1 MDGRFD
7 SDKAYLFT
15 ADSETLTFSGD
26 GQSSTFTGTVTA
38 GSTNMSGIDSTEFQS
53 LVVGQTILP
62 TSSYTS
68 YLSSDTK
75 ISAINIDKLGSGFFG
90 GQPSYKITM
99 SKPALLGSPT
109 SITFNTGAGNAV
121 DIQSLIP
128 LVSIRLSPSVDNSN
142 IGSLGFRDIIN
153 RMQLTLKSA
162 GVLTTH
168 DCEVRLILNGKL
180 SDESFNGVTSPS
192 LSQVYKHSIGD
203 KITEGISVYS
213 FRARGGTPINTSTGR
228 KNLNGTDVSLDE
240 LALLGNSI
248 LGGDGTFPDG
258 PDVLTLAVKP
268 LEPSSINGGSPLV
281 VSARISW
288 TEAQA

>member
-15 ADSETLTFSGD
+15 ADSDALTFSGD
-26 GQSSTFTGTVTA
+26 GQSTTFTGRVTE
-38 GSTNMSGIDSTEFQS
+38 GSRTMTGIDSTEFQS
-53 LVVGQTILP
+53 LVVGQTIIP
-62 TSSYTS
+62 TASYTT
-68 YLSSDTK
+68 YLQSDTI
-75 ISAINIDKLGSGFFG
+75 ISEINIDRAGNTFFG
-90 GQPSYKITM
+90 GNPTYKITM
-99 SKPALLGSPT
+99 SKPALLT
-109 SITFNTGAGNAV
+109 STSFSFNTGSGNAV

-142 IGSLGFRDIIN
+142 IGGLGFRDIIN

-168 DCEVRLILNGKL
+168 DCEVRLVLNGKL
-180 SDESFNGVTSPS
+180 SDESFSGVTSPS
-192 LSQVYKHSIGD
+192 LSQVYKHAVGD
-203 KITEGISVYS
+203 KVTEGITVYS
-213 FRARGGTPINTSTGR
+213 FRARGGTPINATSGR

-258 PDVLTLAVKP
+258 PDVLTLAVKV

-281 VSARISW
+281 VSARITW